1 MTVLEQVR
9 AIRQAMDKAG
19 VFLKPEQAA
28 TVTYLFKPW
37 KAVDDNGATVHYE
50 VADRRRFNDVVYECR
65 QAHNA
70 QADWTPDATPALW
83 LRLDVEHEGTLED
96 PIPFAHGMEIFN
108 GKYYIEN
115 DVIYLC
121 NRDSGTALYNN
132 LIDLINIYVVI
143 A

>member
-1 MTVLEQVR
+1 
-9 AIRQAMDKAG
+9 
-19 VFLKPEQAA
+19 
-28 TVTYLFKPW
+28 
-37 KAVDDNGATVHYE
+37 
-50 VADRRRFNDVVYECR
+50 
-65 QAHNA
+65 
-70 QADWTPDATPALW
+70 
-83 LRLDVEHEGTLED
+83 
-96 PIPFAHGMEIFN
+96 MEIFN

>member
-9 AIRQAMDKAG
+9 AIRAAMDKAG
-19 VFLKPEQAA
+19 IFLTSEQAA

-37 KAVDDNGATVHYE
+37 TATDENGNAIHYK
-50 VADRRRFNDVVYECR
+50 VADRRRYDEVVYECR
-65 QAHNA
+65 QEHDALAH
-70 QADWTPDATPALW
+70 QTPDIVPALW
-83 LRLDVEHEGTLED
+83 LRLDVEHAGTLED
-96 PIPFAHGMEIFN
+96 PIPYATGMEIFN